1 MSLLE
6 RNPEKM
12 TSEQNPK
19 SEDKKKIL
27 FVINTLGRAGAETA
41 LMALLRKLLSGENK
55 GRYDISLFVLTGQ
68 GEMIDDLPEGVRVL
82 NRDYQNESVL
92 SAEGRKILKK
102 KCLRALIKRCNLLR
116 LFPYI
121 ITNAFAMRGGIKAD
135 KLLWRVLSDG
145 AEHFDEQFDL
155 AVAYLEGGSTYYVS
169 DHVNASKKAAFV
181 HVDYVQAGYTPKL
194 DLGCYD
200 RIDRIFS
207 VSDEVKDAFLNMHPS
222 YSDKTEIFHNII
234 DKDRIRK
241 LALTGKGFDD
251 GFDGIR
257 IVTVGRLTA
266 QKSFEVSIDA
276 MKIIAEKGIE
286 SGQRVRWYVF
296 GEGDQ
301 RGFLEE
307 HIKECGLEGD
317 FILFG
322 AVSNPYPYISQ
333 ADLYVHAT
341 RFEGKSIAIQEAQA
355 LGKAIIASDCSG
367 NREQI
372 DNGTD
377 GVLCDFNAESIAE
390 AVINLLNNPEMIK
403 KLGKAA
409 PDKLEDST
417 KEIIKLTCMI

>member
-1 MSLLE
+1 MDII
-6 RNPEKM
+6 NIPVI
-12 TSEQNPK
+12 SE
-19 SEDKKKIL
+19 ED
-27 FVINTLGRAGAETA
+27 
-41 LMALLRKLLSGENK
+41 
-55 GRYDISLFVLTGQ
+55 
-68 GEMIDDLPEGVRVL
+68 
-82 NRDYQNESVL
+82 
-92 SAEGRKILKK
+92 
-102 KCLRALIKRCNLLR
+102 
-116 LFPYI
+116 
-121 ITNAFAMRGGIKAD
+121 
-135 KLLWRVLSDG
+135 
-145 AEHFDEQFDL
+145 
-155 AVAYLEGGSTYYVS
+155 
-169 DHVNASKKAAFV
+169 
-181 HVDYVQAGYTPKL
+181 
-194 DLGCYD
+194 
-200 RIDRIFS
+200 
-207 VSDEVKDAFLNMHPS
+207 
-222 YSDKTEIFHNII
+222 TE
-234 DKDRIRK
+234 RIRE

-251 GFDGIR
+251 GFKGIR

-276 MKIIAEKGIE
+276 MKILAEKCSE
-286 SGQRVRWYVF
+286 SGRKLRWFVF

-301 RGFLEE
+301 RGLLEE